1 MDATDPASG
10 AEFHGRRAV
19 MIDRLVERHA
29 PHAWPVTTVLDD
41 GADPRRVRQHDG
53 SPPTLL
59 PRDRWAAVPTDDTT
73 VVDVRTGR
81 TLPARVYR
89 IERRTDG

>member
-1 MDATDPASG
+1 MDAADPGPG
-10 AEFHGRRAV
+10 ADLHGRSAV

-29 PHAWPVTTVLDD
+29 PDAWPVTAVLED

-53 SPPTLL
+53 GPPTLL
-59 PRDRWAAVPTDDTT
+59 SRRDWAAVPTHETAL
-73 VVDVRTGR
+73 VDVRTGR

-89 IERRTDG
+89 IERRTGV